1 MISLDYRKEKQEKT
15 SKTISKN
22 KDKQYVYMDDRTA

>member
-1 MISLDYRKEKQEKT
+1 MISLDYRKEKQE
-15 SKTISKN
+15 KTISKN